1 MRRTQ
6 ISGHQ
11 GGGGGIP
18 QGGSGHREL
27 LGLLCGIRGALP
39 LEEALGQDVSEEPE
53 FARLISVV
61 GLRGV
66 CVCARVCACVC
77 MCVYGIC
84 VHINV

>member
-1 MRRTQ
+1 M
-6 ISGHQ
+6 
-11 GGGGGIP
+11 P

-27 LGLLCGIRGALP
+27 LGLLCGLRGALP

-77 MCVYGIC
+77 MCVC
-84 VHINV
+84 VCVAFWTDGEIRQHSFGCER